1 MNAENIIN
9 GTWSQ
14 LWMDGDKVSEAYGL
28 VAKVTV
34 QKTAVNICGKLAE
47 DTKTTGIQCK
57 GTLKL
62 HKVSSRMI
70 LKISANI
77 KKGKQT
83 VCTLISALEDPD
95 AYGAERLCIKD
106 AKFDELTL
114 VDWEAK
120 KNGEESIAFTFTD
133 WNYLDTITPQ

>member
-14 LWMDGDKVSEAYGL
+14 LWIDGDKVSEAYGL
-28 VAKVTV
+28 QAKVTV
-34 QKTAVNICGKLAE
+34 QKTAVNIIGKLAE

-70 LKISANI
+70 LKISDNI

-83 VCTLISALEDPD
+83 VCTLVSALDDPD
-95 AYGAERLCIKD
+95 SYGAERLCIKD

-114 VDWEAK
+114 TDWEAK
-120 KNGEESIAFTFTD
+120 KNGEESIAFTFTE
-133 WNYLDTITPQ
+133 WTYLDTITPQ